1 MVPSGLGAGE
11 GCREDV
17 VVNAVSGL
25 SFKAVSSLGMHC
37 PSALSG
43 SGYWESGNQGPLRVL
58 LSLSVKW

>member
-1 MVPSGLGAGE
+1 MVPPGLGAGE
-11 GCREDV
+11 GSHEDV

-25 SFKAVSSLGMHC
+25 TFKAVSSLGTHC
-37 PSALSG
+37 TSALSG